1 MPETYKGGQ
10 GSPPTPGY
18 DCTYPPYTG
27 TGPSD
32 GPTDPPMAR
41 VADPFEVCGPPSG
54 CPPGTCCGGGPSGGG
69 PSGGGPGGSQP
80 MSRF

>member
-54 CPPGTCCGGGPSGGG
+54 CPTGTCCGGGPSGGG
-69 PSGGGPGGSQP
+69 PGGNQP